1 MSSRFL
7 VIAVG
12 TALAVGCAWAQPKA
26 EPAAPAKSAYNP
38 PRAADGHPLLEGV
51 WTNGT
56 LTPLERPADLA
67 GKEFFTEKEAAEWA
81 AKRMQQMD
89 QDRPENRRAGD
100 PGSYNQAFWDRG
112 TKGVKTRRT
121 SLVVEP
127 SNGKIPLMTPDAQA
141 KFERTRAEMAKHPSD
156 GPEDR
161 NLSERCLMF
170 SGVGPPML
178 TEPYNNNYQIIQ
190 TPGTVAIQ
198 AEMNHDVRVVPIGTA
213 SASSPRLPQRVQ
225 QWHGDS
231 RGHWEGDTLVVETTN
246 VKLSKQSHFGVVYAG
261 MIDENVR
268 VTERFTRMDADT
280 ILYRATVDDPTVYT
294 KPWTVEIP
302 MTARREPLYEYA
314 CHEGNYGM
322 FGILGGARRDEEAAK
337 NGKK

>member
-1 MSSRFL
+1 MKSRFL
-7 VIAVG
+7 IVSLGAALIATG
-12 TALAVGCAWAQPKA
+12 ALAQTTAKPS
-26 EPAAPAKSAYNP
+26 AAPGKAHTP
-38 PRAADGHPLLEGV
+38 PRDAEGHPLLEGV

-81 AKRMQQMD
+81 VKRMQQMD
-89 QDRPENRRAGD
+89 QDRPENRRSGD

-112 TKGVKTRRT
+112 TGGVKTRRT
-121 SLVVEP
+121 SLVIDP
-127 SNGKIPLMTPDAQA
+127 PNGKIPPMLPDAQA
-141 KFERTRAEMAKHPSD
+141 KFERMRAEIARHPSD

-190 TPGTVAIQ
+190 TPQSIAIQ
-198 AEMNHDVRVVPIGTA
+198 AEMNHDVRVVPIGA
-213 SASSPRLPQRVQ
+213 ANASSPRLPQRVQ

-231 RGHWEGDTLVVETTN
+231 RGHWDGDTLVVETTN
-246 VKLSKQSHFGVVYAG
+246 VKFNQQSHFGVIYFG
-261 MIDENVR
+261 MTDQNLRI
-268 VTERFTRMDADT
+268 TERFTRTDPDT
-280 ILYRATVDDPTVYT
+280 IIYRATVDDPTVYT
-294 KPWTVEIP
+294 KPWTIEVP
-302 MTARREPLYEYA
+302 MTARKEPLYEYA

-322 FGILGGARRDEEAAK
+322 FGILGGARREEAAAK
-337 NGKK
+337 NGNK